1 MKGRYFMGRKSKK
14 SNYAQLVKNRKIPIL
29 TLDSRWHEI
38 FTEKDKTAEIKALEV
53 KVNQLLKQQG
63 KLVHDIKDMKK
74 LKNKLINEIVENM
87 EIRSDHL
94 GKAKERKLE
103 RNKQFITELNDKI
116 KNASEELADL
126 PYQIKEA
133 NEELLIESLHI
144 FYDRMNKNKVQMEEI
159 SDWIMKMRNELKEKI
174 VFKQDMETMNSKIYT
189 YMHDLLGPQIME
201 KIDSEQEDY

>member
-1 MKGRYFMGRKSKK
+1 M
-14 SNYAQLVKNRKIPIL
+14 
-29 TLDSRWHEI
+29 
-38 FTEKDKTAEIKALEV
+38 
-53 KVNQLLKQQG
+53 
-63 KLVHDIKDMKK
+63 
-74 LKNKLINEIVENM
+74 
-87 EIRSDHL
+87 
-94 GKAKERKLE
+94 
-103 RNKQFITELNDKI
+103 NDKI

-144 FYDRMNKNKVQMEEI
+144 FYDRMNKNKVQIEEI